1 MKKILYAV
9 LALLILGGIAFALS
23 KSSLL
28 KGALPGSD
36 FGAPEAETADPGD
49 VDTGLDL
56 DGFSPGFGGVT
67 PTDGP
72 TPEPGDDDDDDN
84 DDGGDETDGPL
95 TNPDLAFTP
104 GSQTGDDDDDD
115 VGDPDSD
122 PTETGEDVSLNFT
135 VTDLSYDENLNY
147 FIATVC
153 AENTDDSNYDS
164 GTDNILQFEAN
175 GASYSLPWEIE
186 EGCNSYS
193 SGDLQLKYGIDTAGT
208 YEVTATVDT
217 DNSHTES
224 DETDNAYTEELTL
237 ESNYYL
243 AEEDEGA
250 SEEID
255 FSIESLRFSFSDG
268 LLKPTLCLEGQL
280 SPSQEE
286 ISIYFAVTQDQQEL
300 DADENASIASADL
313 TSDACTEVNVGTDI
327 LAVTGAVDIVMVVDY
342 LGEVSES
349 NEQNNTYSEKI
360 TIEEESTGDDDDDD
374 GTEEISYVCKELNID
389 PDTYTLVEGEDV
401 EMTVSVELKEDTEEM
416 TFWGK
421 AFAFV
426 QDLLPD
432 WDFLMA
438 SFNNVD
444 LDSDP
449 ITYWSDN
456 LIIQTDGTGTFTD
469 SNGASGSS
477 LTVALYE
484 TSEESALSENFT
496 YTPAVDD
503 EADRTITAT
512 IENEQ
517 GCNDQLTLEDAEDA
531 ADATEEETTEETT
544 DEEIVYEDSTSEESD
559 DSTSDSGDSTS
570 DSGDDWTSSTSSTSG
585 DEDEDEEAEAEEDI
599 EISVTNTILTSK
611 EYSCSEPFSD
621 VYEDDWY
628 GNNVCRM
635 YAAEIVQGRNDD
647 SFVPSGNMTRAEALK
662 VLLLLGAYTTDDADN
677 LSEGFSDVNSSD
689 WFYEYV
695 VIAQDLDVVRTRDS
709 TTFRPNDS
717 ITRGEFMVMMA
728 RMSGETLYGW
738 DDDDIPFS
746 DIDTS
751 YFGTYAILIG
761 YNTWVEDPEN
771 GTIRVFE
778 GYSDGT
784 SGANESINRAEGV
797 ALGLRFY
804 LAWYAD

>member
-36 FGAPEAETADPGD
+36 FGAVEDESADTGD

-349 NEQNNTYSEKI
+349 NEQNNTYSEEI

-517 GCNDQLTLEDAEDA
+517 GCNDQLTLEDAEA
-531 ADATEEETTEETT
+531 AAEETAAEETVEENVAAEEE
-544 DEEIVYEDSTSEESD
+544 
-559 DSTSDSGDSTS
+559 
-570 DSGDDWTSSTSSTSG
+570 
-585 DEDEDEEAEAEEDI
+585 EEDT
-599 EISVTNTILTSK
+599 EISATNTILTSK

-677 LSEGFSDVNSSD
+677 LSEGFSDVSSGD